1 VRRVVLASHLKLI
14 FESGKEVH
22 HIFAVVKR
30 IVERV
35 IVNVGLALVQVEVAE
50 ESAQSMVR
58 LSFLVEV
65 EVKGV
70 IGGGYK
76 VIVVV
81 VGL

>member
-1 VRRVVLASHLKLI
+1 MLASHLKLI
-14 FESGKEVH
+14 FESGEEVH

-35 IVNVGLALVQVEVAE
+35 IVNVGLALVKVEVAE
-50 ESAQSMVR
+50 ESAQTMVR

-65 EVKGV
+65 KVKGV

>member
-1 VRRVVLASHLKLI
+1 
-14 FESGKEVH
+14 
-22 HIFAVVKR
+22 
-30 IVERV
+30 
-35 IVNVGLALVQVEVAE
+35 VEVAE

-58 LSFLVEV
+58 LCFLVEV

-81 VGL
+81 VGLQVIREQPLTEQVRRISGSLLLLVSRDYPLE